1 MKKIIIF
8 IATVLFLISCSLQSN
23 TTIKPYESFV
33 LGNNQHGR
41 FNVKLTN
48 LSPNEV
54 EVYCAPVG
62 GGKHSSQTV
71 KPNKRLT
78 LKVDKNTA
86 LVIDNK
92 SPDTANVQLHVT
104 GDVGLSMGYKYEQ

>member
-1 MKKIIIF
+1 MKKFIIS
-8 IATVLFLISCSLQSN
+8 IASVLVLISCSLQSN
-23 TTIKPYESFV
+23 TIIKPYESFV

-48 LSPNEV
+48 LSPNAV
-54 EVYCAPVG
+54 EVYNAPVG
-62 GGKHSSQTV
+62 GGKHSFQTV

-92 SPDTANVQLHVT
+92 SADTANVQLHVT
-104 GDVGLSMGYKYEQ
+104 GDVGLSMGYKYGQ